1 MSHGEI
7 NWPSNP
13 KLGDK
18 IPAFKGGAWVWDGC
32 AWTHTCCVTPSCD
45 IRENGLNV
53 GVTILSPP
61 DGYYLDLPATQVY
74 CLEYQGND
82 VWTLPLQFE
91 GEGINLTVRFE
102 YGQWVFVSEG
112 TDFSTVLATLSGS
125 EPVGIWEANN
135 TPDSPAEIVSECGCV
150 STICFSGKKSIY
162 DFRYEIFATM
172 FPFIEYVPGSLSGN
186 VLGYSLPLS
195 TKSGIFIFNG
205 EWYLIYKGEE
215 LLAVLPGVYPG
226 PPVGTGWVP
235 ISVSSGYIIET
246 IEGSCPCEPIVNG
259 ITLAME
265 LDAEGGPV
273 TIYVNFNPSTET
285 LYTAIGFPEINLS
298 YSGGVWSFNVPGD
311 LGDVSVATLSGE
323 SPLGTGWVL
332 TGYAPENLTPILSI
346 TTTCGTGPDNYGCL
360 GYLTNGSPQSI
371 VEIPFSRV
379 VTGSGIFYVALGYN
393 TQIVPTG
400 PNTWEIQGDSGTIA
414 TATGPTNVPPFGLT
428 WTILD
433 PGIDQLGFDSNC
445 PKFEIPK

>member
-1 MSHGEI
+1 
-7 NWPSNP
+7 
-13 KLGDK
+13 
-18 IPAFKGGAWVWDGC
+18 
-32 AWTHTCCVTPSCD
+32 
-45 IRENGLNV
+45 V
-53 GVTILSPP
+53 GITVLSPL

-91 GEGINLTVRFE
+91 GEGINLAVRFE

-112 TDFSTVLATLSGS
+112 TDFTSVIATLSGS

-135 TPDSPAEIVSECGCV
+135 IFDSPAEVVSECGCV
-150 STICFSGKKSIY
+150 STICLSVKKNIY
-162 DFRYEIFATM
+162 DFGYEAFVTM

-195 TKSGIFIFNG
+195 TEVAILPFNG
-205 EWYLIYKGEE
+205 EWYLISKDTE

-226 PPVGTGWVP
+226 LPVGTGWVP
-235 ISVSSGYIIET
+235 ISVPSEAIIET
-246 IEGSCPCEPIVNG
+246 VEGSCPCEPIVNG

-265 LDAEGGPV
+265 LDAEGGPG
-273 TIYVNFNPSTET
+273 TIYVNFKPASET
-285 LYTAIGFPEINLS
+285 LYEADGLPDFNISF
-298 YSGGVWSFNVPGD
+298 SGGVWSINLPDIGV
-311 LGDVSVATLSGE
+311 LATLSGE

-332 TGYAPENLTPILSI
+332 TGYAPENFPPILSI
-346 TTTCGTGPDNYGCL
+346 VTSCGTGPDNYGCL
-360 GYLTNGSPQSI
+360 RYLTNGSPQSI

-379 VTGSGIFYVALGYN
+379 VTGSGIFYIALGDNY
-393 TQIVPTG
+393 QIVPTG

-414 TATGPTNVPPFGLT
+414 TATGPINVPPFGLT

-433 PGIDQLGFDSNC
+433 PGIDQLGFDRTC